1 MRALILADRLFAV
14 REHAMLSRLEIGLA
28 DEGVR
33 VVHAIPRSAG
43 RMEAAVGAGTSAGV
57 FASSLTYSDAAIP
70 FTLGLRAQSL
80 LDQVRRR
87 DGLDEDERAI
97 DVVHACGGSAWGL
110 ALEIAR
116 REDALAV
123 LEVWRMGLVAKAAS
137 LRGHEGVV
145 LLAPDTT
152 IERALRSALGTP
164 ASGGSGGGGVAAAA
178 AGGMGVEVGVWG
190 VYAPAEVRTPLT
202 GEVASV
208 MVVGSGHDTAS
219 FAAAVAALAEVAKR
233 HPTLLVFLDAD
244 AARRVRAWRIANQ
257 AGVLSQFSC
266 IEHLE
271 ARRDLLVAGDI
282 LMLPE
287 ARGEQRTSLLEAM
300 ASGMIVVAAS
310 DPGVSVLQ
318 NGFTARLIGEA
329 NRSAWESALT
339 DVLSNPAEARRLSA
353 SAHAYIA
360 QHRRASAHV
369 RAVLQVYGRSDLR
382 IRPGP
387 GAFQA

>member
-43 RMEAAVGAGTSAGV
+43 RMEAAVGAGSGAGV

-87 DGLDEDERAI
+87 DGLDDDERAI

-123 LEVWRMGLVAKAAS
+123 LEVWRMGLVPKAAA
-137 LRGHEGVV
+137 LRGREGVV
-145 LLAPDTT
+145 LLAPDPT
-152 IERALRSALGTP
+152 IERALRAALGTP
-164 ASGGSGGGGVAAAA
+164 TGGVSGAA
-178 AGGMGVEVGVWG
+178 AGGLGIEVGVWG
-190 VYAPAEVRTPLT
+190 VYTPDEVRTPLS

-219 FAAAVAALAEVAKR
+219 FAAAVAALAEVAR
-233 HPTLLVFLDAD
+233 RNPTLMVFIDAD

-300 ASGMIVVAAS
+300 AAGMIVVAAS

-318 NGFTARLIGEA
+318 NGFTARLVGEA
-329 NRSAWESALT
+329 NRSAWETALT
-339 DVLSNPAEARRLSA
+339 DVLSNPDEARRLSA

-369 RAVLQVYGRSDLR
+369 RAVLQVYGRTELR
-382 IRPGP
+382 FHPSP
-387 GAFQA
+387 AAVQARKG